1 MITGLFIGFFIALV
15 LIFILGTVAQKFAIK
30 KGWFASAMWS
40 EKEKAWKVRGK
51 YLSVAAKIHAG
62 IQEEYR
68 TGNKTVKYMD

>member
-1 MITGLFIGFFIALV
+1 M
-15 LIFILGTVAQKFAIK
+15 AQNFAIK

-40 EKEKAWKVRGK
+40 EKEKVWKVRGK

-68 TGNKTVKYMD
+68 TGNKTVKYLD